1 MSYIPP
7 EAKAAIDELESKV
20 LDFESKNIQL
30 EKQIKSE
37 KNAKKSSQTGLII
50 LLILFLGVLGTAG
63 WFYYKQQLVL
73 FPKAT
78 EVELKLQ
85 TQVDSLYNLLDQMP
99 KAEGNTTEI
108 DFSTGK
114 WYFVQIGA
122 YQKVDLSLYKEGMF
136 NFRQSEMDG
145 LYKYTLGAFQDVDQA
160 VGFLDGV
167 RKLGIRDA
175 FLLAYVNGKKVTIE
189 ESRNL

>member
-7 EAKAAIDELESKV
+7 EAKAAIDQLESKV
-20 LDFESKNIQL
+20 LDFESKNLQL
-30 EKQIKSE
+30 EKQIKTAG
-37 KNAKKSSQTGLII
+37 NAKKSAQTGLII
-50 LLILFLGVLGTAG
+50 VLVLFLAVLAAAG

-73 FPKAT
+73 FPQAS
-78 EVELKLQ
+78 EIELKLQ
-85 TQVDSLYNLLDQMP
+85 TQVDSLYNFIDQMP
-99 KAEGNTTEI
+99 QTQSGNTEI

-145 LYKYTLGAFQDVDQA
+145 LYKYTLGAFQDVNQA
-160 VGFLDGV
+160 IGFLEGV

-189 ESRNL
+189 ESKNL